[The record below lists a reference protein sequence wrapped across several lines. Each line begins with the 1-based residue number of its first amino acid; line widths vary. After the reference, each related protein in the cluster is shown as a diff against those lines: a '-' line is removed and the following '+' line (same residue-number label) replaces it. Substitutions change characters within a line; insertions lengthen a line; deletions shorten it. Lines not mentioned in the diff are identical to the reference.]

1 MEELIIRRCNKCGAV
16 IKYVC
21 PCLCDDCGIMCCGE
35 EMEVLKPQYEIDNVH
50 VPLLVKKDKSLY
62 VTMDHVMDEEHFISN
77 IFILR
82 NNEVIEYI
90 FKPGEEI
97 AFVFPYQS
105 NIRVYALC
113 NKHGL
118 WEGRLK

>member
-1 MEELIIRRCNKCGAV
+1 MEELVIKKCNKCGAV
-16 IKYVC
+16 IKYVY
-21 PCLCDDCGIMCCGE
+21 PCLCDNCNILCCGE
-35 EMEVLKPQYEIDNVH
+35 EMECLVSQYEVNNVH

-62 VTMDHVMDEEHFISN
+62 ITMDHVMEEEHYISN
-77 IFILR
+77 VYILR
-82 NNEVIEYI
+82 DNEVIEYS
-90 FKPGEEI
+90 FKPGDEI